1 MHHHLSP
8 GESKHQKTFFSI
20 HSKYKDMKINP
31 LLSLFIVQNQSFK
44 DYFRIMRIS
53 LFLLFACAF
62 QLLAVNTEAQNSI
75 ISFPSNSISVG
86 QLIEEIEK
94 QTDYLV
100 VYSNREI
107 DTNRQVTIQN
117 KSAKVSS
124 YLKETLA
131 EVGIGYKFENDYI
144 ILSKNNS
151 LLDRMQQQE
160 KITGIVTD
168 AKGEPVIGANV
179 SVVGKSIGTITDING
194 KFAIQASQGNTLQIS
209 FIGYKAQTTKV
220 IGKHIA
226 IVLQEDME
234 LLDEVVVI
242 GYGTVKKS
250 DLTGSV
256 SSISQKNIKDQPM
269 TRLDQALS
277 GRIPGVVVITNSGA
291 PEQSTQIRIRG
302 ANSIYGGNSPLYI
315 VDGVPNTDLFNN
327 LAPNDI
333 QSIEVLKDASATAI
347 YGSRGANGV
356 ILVTTKRGAEGKTNI
371 HMETEQSIST
381 IAKKL
386 DLLSASEYAEFYNE
400 YRREKGA
407 TQDFFSQDE
416 ITQWKKN
423 GGTDWQDLM
432 FRTAHTQNYKLSIS
446 GGIPKL
452 QYLVSM
458 NMMDIEGILKES
470 KSQKFSLR
478 SNITADVTNWL
489 KMNLDVNAVRR
500 KTNKNGPRG
509 GVGTIIADAITYSP
523 TLKLKDEEGNWL
535 RDNINSTKDNPY
547 GRLTQ
552 DLDESFTNYL
562 AANLQFMVQLP
573 VKGLSMNFQ
582 GAAHYKDYKNRW
594 MKSNANDLRAQN
606 NSANNNQNDS
616 FDWYNVNQINYV
628 REWKD
633 HKLNLMGAM
642 ELSQS
647 TTTGLSN
654 EVANLRT
661 ESVEF
666 WNLSLGNMN
675 LFSNSF
681 SRSSLVSFMGR
692 AMYQFK
698 DRYLLTATIRRD
710 GSSKFQGKNKWGNFP
725 SVAVAWRMSEES
737 FIKNLNIFDVLK
749 LRMSW
754 GNTGNQ
760 AIGAYSTLGLLAESK
775 YGWGG
780 TSDYPG
786 YGVSGPATPNLT
798 WEKTTQYDL
807 GLDMA
812 FANNRILANI
822 DVYQK
827 NTTGLLLKK
836 PIPYYDGGGTTWV
849 NLGEVK
855 NRGLEFSLTG
865 IPIQSKNL
873 VWESTFNVSYSKNEV
888 VSLGDETRLHPGT
901 KLDQAS
907 LNTAVLQVGKPLG
920 SIYGY
925 IWEGLWR
932 TDEAEEA
939 AKWGQKP
946 GDNKFKEKNVN
957 YKLESDD
964 ADIIGQAFPDVILG
978 WSNTIKWK
986 NLDFNLFFQGSLGA
1000 DRLNLSRYL
1009 TNEGISDSRF
1019 ITSKEGYYNRW
1030 TPENQNT
1037 KIPNP
1042 FSSTINSRF
1051 ETAQYLEKA
1060 DYLRL
1065 KNVSIA
1071 YTIPRAKTK
1080 FADVRISLSAQN
1092 LFTITSYTGYDP
1104 EGTMDITSNGG
1115 NSDINA
1121 GVDGGSY
1128 PLPRTFTL
1136 GLGFSF

>member
-1 MHHHLSP
+1 
-8 GESKHQKTFFSI
+8 
-20 HSKYKDMKINP
+20 MKINP

-160 KITGIVTD
+160 KVTGIVTD
-168 AKGEPVIGANV
+168 VKGEPIIGANV
-179 SVVGKSIGTITDING
+179 SVVGKSIGTITDIDG

-220 IGKHIA
+220 TGKHIA

-234 LLDEVVVI
+234 MLDEVVVI

-371 HMETEQSIST
+371 HLETEQSIST

-416 ITQWKKN
+416 INQWKKN

-489 KMNLDVNAVRR
+489 KMNLDMNAVRR

-552 DLDESFTNYL
+552 DLDESYTNYL

-822 DVYQK
+822 DLYQK

-855 NRGLEFSLTG
+855 NRGIEFSLTG
-865 IPIQSKNL
+865 IPIQNKNL
-873 VWESTFNVSYSKNEV
+873 IWESTFNVSYSKNEV
-888 VSLGDETRLHPGT
+888 ISLGDETRLHPGT

-978 WSNTIKWK
+978 WNNTIKWK

-1009 TNEGISDSRF
+1009 TNECVSDSRF

-1065 KNVSIA
+1065 KNISIA

-1080 FADVRISLSAQN
+1080 FADIRISLSAQN

>member
-1 MHHHLSP
+1 
-8 GESKHQKTFFSI
+8 
-20 HSKYKDMKINP
+20 MKINP

-160 KITGIVTD
+160 KVTGIVTD
-168 AKGEPVIGANV
+168 VKGEPIIGANV
-179 SVVGKSIGTITDING
+179 SVVGKSIGTITDIDG

-220 IGKHIA
+220 TGKHIA

-234 LLDEVVVI
+234 MLDEVVVI

-371 HMETEQSIST
+371 HLETEQSIST

-416 ITQWKKN
+416 INQWKKN

-489 KMNLDVNAVRR
+489 KMNLDMNAVRR

-552 DLDESFTNYL
+552 DLDESYTNYL

-786 YGVSGPATPNLT
+786 YGVSEPATPNLT

-855 NRGLEFSLTG
+855 NRGIEFSLTG
-865 IPIQSKNL
+865 IPIQNKNL
-873 VWESTFNVSYSKNEV
+873 IWESTFNVSYSKNEV

-978 WSNTIKWK
+978 WNNTIKWK

-1009 TNEGISDSRF
+1009 TNECVSDSRF

-1065 KNVSIA
+1065 KNISIA

-1080 FADVRISLSAQN
+1080 FADIRISLSAQN

-1128 PLPRTFTL
+1128 PSPRTFTL

>member
-1 MHHHLSP
+1 
-8 GESKHQKTFFSI
+8 
-20 HSKYKDMKINP
+20 MKINP

-131 EVGIGYKFENDYI
+131 EVGVDYKFENDYI

-160 KITGIVTD
+160 KVTGIVTD
-168 AKGEPVIGANV
+168 VKGEPVIGANV
-179 SVVGKSIGTITDING
+179 SVVGKSIGTITDIDG

-209 FIGYKAQTTKV
+209 FIGYKTQTTKV
-220 IGKHIA
+220 TGKHIA

-234 LLDEVVVI
+234 MLDEVVVI

-371 HMETEQSIST
+371 HLETEQSIST

-407 TQDFFSQDE
+407 TQDFFSRDE
-416 ITQWKKN
+416 INQWKKN

-489 KMNLDVNAVRR
+489 KMNLDMNAVRR

-509 GVGTIIADAITYSP
+509 GVGTIITDAITYSP

-552 DLDESFTNYL
+552 DLDESYTNYL
-562 AANLQFMVQLP
+562 TANLQFMVQLP

-606 NSANNNQNDS
+606 NSANNHQNDS

-654 EVANLRT
+654 EVTNLRT

-760 AIGAYSTLGLLAESK
+760 AIGAYSTLGFLAEAK

-786 YGVSGPATPNLT
+786 YGISGPATPNLT

-888 VSLGDETRLHPGT
+888 VSLGDETKLHPGK

-932 TDEAEEA
+932 TDEADEA

-1009 TNEGISDSRF
+1009 TSEGISDSRF
-1019 ITSKEGYYNRW
+1019 ITSKEGYYDRW

>member
-1 MHHHLSP
+1 
-8 GESKHQKTFFSI
+8 
-20 HSKYKDMKINP
+20 MKINP

-44 DYFRIMRIS
+44 DYFRIMKIS
-53 LFLLFACAF
+53 LFLLFACAL
-62 QLLAVNTEAQNSI
+62 QLLAVNTEAQNAVI
-75 ISFPSNSISVG
+75 TFPSNSISVG

-107 DTNRQVTIQN
+107 DTNRQVIIQN

-131 EVGIGYKFENDYI
+131 KVGIGYKFENDYI
-144 ILSKNNS
+144 ILSKNTS
-151 LLDRMQQQE
+151 LLDQIQQE

-168 AKGEPVIGANV
+168 VKGEPIIGANV
-179 SVVGKSIGTITDING
+179 SVIGKSIGTITDIDG
-194 KFAIQASQGNTLQIS
+194 KFTIQASLGNTLQVS
-209 FIGYKAQTTKV
+209 FIGYKTQTTKV
-220 IGKHIA
+220 ANKHIT

-234 LLDEVVVI
+234 MLDEVVVI

-371 HMETEQSIST
+371 HLETEQSIST

-407 TQDFFSQDE
+407 NQDFFSPDE

-552 DLDESFTNYL
+552 DLDESYTNYL

-573 VKGLSMNFQ
+573 VKGLSLNFQ

-594 MKSNANDLRAQN
+594 MKSNAKDLRAQN

-616 FDWYNVNQINYV
+616 FDWYNVNQINYA
-628 REWKD
+628 REWKE
-633 HKLNLMGAM
+633 HKLNLMGAI

-647 TTTGLSN
+647 PPTGLSN

-661 ESVEF
+661 ESVDF
-666 WNLSLGNMN
+666 WNLSLGDMN

-681 SRSSLVSFMGR
+681 SRSSLVSLMGR

-822 DVYQK
+822 DLYQK

-855 NRGLEFSLTG
+855 NRGIEFSLTG
-865 IPIQSKNL
+865 IPIQNKNL
-873 VWESTFNVSYSKNEV
+873 IWESTFNVSYSKNEV

-978 WSNTIKWK
+978 WNNTIKWK

-1009 TNEGISDSRF
+1009 TNECVSDSRF

-1065 KNVSIA
+1065 KNISIA

-1080 FADVRISLSAQN
+1080 FADIRISLSAQN

>member
-1 MHHHLSP
+1 
-8 GESKHQKTFFSI
+8 
-20 HSKYKDMKINP
+20 MKINP

-160 KITGIVTD
+160 KVTGIVTD
-168 AKGEPVIGANV
+168 VKGEPIIGANV
-179 SVVGKSIGTITDING
+179 SVVGKSIGTITDIDG

-220 IGKHIA
+220 TGKHIA

-234 LLDEVVVI
+234 MLDEVVVI

-371 HMETEQSIST
+371 HLETEQSIST

-416 ITQWKKN
+416 INQWKKN

-489 KMNLDVNAVRR
+489 KMNLDMNAVRR

-552 DLDESFTNYL
+552 DLDESYTNYL

-855 NRGLEFSLTG
+855 NRGIEFSLTG
-865 IPIQSKNL
+865 IPIQNKNL
-873 VWESTFNVSYSKNEV
+873 IWESTFNVSYSKNEV

-978 WSNTIKWK
+978 WNNTIKWK

-1009 TNEGISDSRF
+1009 TNECVSDSRF

-1065 KNVSIA
+1065 KNISIA

-1080 FADVRISLSAQN
+1080 FADIRISLSAQN

>member
-1 MHHHLSP
+1 
-8 GESKHQKTFFSI
+8 
-20 HSKYKDMKINP
+20 MKINP

-44 DYFRIMRIS
+44 DYFKIMRIS

-160 KITGIVTD
+160 KVTGIVTD
-168 AKGEPVIGANV
+168 VKGEPVIGANV
-179 SVVGKSIGTITDING
+179 SVVGKSIGTITDIDG

-220 IGKHIA
+220 TGKHIA

-234 LLDEVVVI
+234 MLDEVVVI

-371 HMETEQSIST
+371 HLETEQSIST

-416 ITQWKKN
+416 INQWKKN

-489 KMNLDVNAVRR
+489 KMNLDMNAVRR

-552 DLDESFTNYL
+552 DLDESYTNYL

-786 YGVSGPATPNLT
+786 YGVSGPTTPNLT

-932 TDEAEEA
+932 TDEADEA

>member
-1 MHHHLSP
+1 
-8 GESKHQKTFFSI
+8 
-20 HSKYKDMKINP
+20 
-31 LLSLFIVQNQSFK
+31 
-44 DYFRIMRIS
+44 MRIS

-220 IGKHIA
+220 TGKHIA

-234 LLDEVVVI
+234 MLDEVVVI

-356 ILVTTKRGAEGKTNI
+356 ILVTTKRGAGGKTNI

-478 SNITADVTNWL
+478 SNITADITNWL

-932 TDEAEEA
+932 TDEADEA

>member
-1 MHHHLSP
+1 
-8 GESKHQKTFFSI
+8 
-20 HSKYKDMKINP
+20 MKINP

-131 EVGIGYKFENDYI
+131 EAGIGYKFENDYI

-151 LLDRMQQQE
+151 RLDRMQQQE
-160 KITGIVTD
+160 KVTGIVTD
-168 AKGEPVIGANV
+168 VKGEPVIGANV
-179 SVVGKSIGTITDING
+179 SVVGKSIGTITDIDG

-220 IGKHIA
+220 TGKHIA

-234 LLDEVVVI
+234 MLDEVVVI

-371 HMETEQSIST
+371 HLETEQSIST

-416 ITQWKKN
+416 INQWKKN

-478 SNITADVTNWL
+478 SNITSDVTNWL
-489 KMNLDVNAVRR
+489 KMNLDMNAVRR

-552 DLDESFTNYL
+552 DLDESYTNYL

-749 LRMSW
+749 LRISW

-932 TDEAEEA
+932 TDEADEA

-1080 FADVRISLSAQN
+1080 FADIRISLSAQN

>member
-1 MHHHLSP
+1 
-8 GESKHQKTFFSI
+8 
-20 HSKYKDMKINP
+20 MKINP

-44 DYFRIMRIS
+44 DYFRIMKIS
-53 LFLLFACAF
+53 LFLLFACAL
-62 QLLAVNTEAQNSI
+62 QLLAVNTEAQNAVI
-75 ISFPSNSISVG
+75 TFPSNSISVG

-107 DTNRQVTIQN
+107 DTNRQVIIQN

-131 EVGIGYKFENDYI
+131 KVGIGYKFENDYI
-144 ILSKNNS
+144 ILSKNTS
-151 LLDRMQQQE
+151 LLDQIQQE

-168 AKGEPVIGANV
+168 VKGEPIIGANV
-179 SVVGKSIGTITDING
+179 SVIGKSIGTITDIDG
-194 KFAIQASQGNTLQIS
+194 KFTIQASLGNTLQVS
-209 FIGYKAQTTKV
+209 FIGYKTQTTKV
-220 IGKHIA
+220 ANKHIT

-234 LLDEVVVI
+234 MLDEVVVI

-371 HMETEQSIST
+371 HLETEQSIST

-407 TQDFFSQDE
+407 NQDFFSPDE
-416 ITQWKKN
+416 ITQWEKN

-552 DLDESFTNYL
+552 DLDESYTNYL

-573 VKGLSMNFQ
+573 VKGLSLNFQ

-594 MKSNANDLRAQN
+594 MKSNAKDLRAQN

-616 FDWYNVNQINYV
+616 FDWYNVNQINYA
-628 REWKD
+628 REWKE
-633 HKLNLMGAM
+633 HKLNLMGAI

-661 ESVEF
+661 ESVDF
-666 WNLSLGNMN
+666 WNLSLGDMN

-681 SRSSLVSFMGR
+681 SRSSLVSLMGR

-737 FIKNLNIFDVLK
+737 FIKNLNIFSNLK
-749 LRMSW
+749 FRIGWGKTGSSYGDGSKSIAQISTSKMYYYWWNGVNYTEQMGAAKDKEIDTNLHWETNEQTNLGIDMGFMDNALNVTLDYFIRNSYDLLLDRNMRPSTGFTSIYTNAGKIQNKGFEFAVNYRKTFGDWFVNVGVNGSALRNEVKEVGDPIFATEASKGYEW
-754 GNTGNQ
+754 DNHSIIKNGYAIGSFYGYRVKGIFQNQ
-760 AIGAYSTLGLLAESK
+760 AEIDALNNASSTGKYQSGSTQPGDYYYWDKDGNGYINADDKDIIGNGFPKLT
-775 YGWGG
+775 YGISINANYRKW
-780 TSDYPG
+780 DFMLYG
-786 YGVSGPATPNLT
+786 YGVYG
-798 WEKTTQYDL
+798 QD
-807 GLDMA
+807 
-812 FANNRILANI
+812 IL
-822 DVYQK
+822 
-827 NTTGLLLKK
+827 
-836 PIPYYDGGGTTWV
+836 
-849 NLGEVK
+849 
-855 NRGLEFSLTG
+855 
-865 IPIQSKNL
+865 
-873 VWESTFNVSYSKNEV
+873 SYSAM
-888 VSLGDETRLHPGT
+888 SLSSIHNSTGEF
-901 KLDQAS
+901 Q
-907 LNTAVLQVGKPLG
+907 NCLQE
-920 SIYGY
+920 Y
-925 IWEGLWR
+925 I
-932 TDEAEEA
+932 
-939 AKWGQKP
+939 
-946 GDNKFKEKNVN
+946 
-957 YKLESDD
+957 
-964 ADIIGQAFPDVILG
+964 
-978 WSNTIKWK
+978 SN
-986 NLDFNLFFQGSLGA
+986 A
-1000 DRLNLSRYL
+1000 
-1009 TNEGISDSRF
+1009 
-1019 ITSKEGYYNRW
+1019 W
-1030 TPENQNT
+1030 TPENHSTKYARMTVSDNNKNTRVSDAWIKKGDFFKLQNIQVGYT
-1037 KIPNP
+1037 FDWGMRI
-1042 FSSTINSRF
+1042 
-1051 ETAQYLEKA
+1051 YG
-1060 DYLRL
+1060 
-1065 KNVSIA
+1065 SIE
-1071 YTIPRAKTK
+1071 
-1080 FADVRISLSAQN
+1080 N
-1092 LFTITSYTGYDP
+1092 LFTISSYNKYGDPEIGTGRLNLVGYDS
-1104 EGTMDITSNGG
+1104 GR
-1115 NSDINA
+1115 
-1121 GVDGGSY
+1121 Y
-1128 PLPRTFTL
+1128 PYQRTYSVGISLQF
-1136 GLGFSF
+1136 

>member
-1 MHHHLSP
+1 
-8 GESKHQKTFFSI
+8 
-20 HSKYKDMKINP
+20 MKINP

-160 KITGIVTD
+160 KVTGIVTD
-168 AKGEPVIGANV
+168 VKGEPVIGANV
-179 SVVGKSIGTITDING
+179 SVVGKSIGTITDIDG

-220 IGKHIA
+220 TGKHIA

-234 LLDEVVVI
+234 MLDEVVVI

-371 HMETEQSIST
+371 HLETEQSIST
-381 IAKKL
+381 IAKQL
-386 DLLSASEYAEFYNE
+386 DLISASEYAEFYNE

-416 ITQWKKN
+416 INQWKKN

-489 KMNLDVNAVRR
+489 KMNLDMNAVRR

-552 DLDESFTNYL
+552 DLDESYTNYL

-932 TDEAEEA
+932 TDEADEA

-1000 DRLNLSRYL
+1000 NRLNLSRYL

>member
-1 MHHHLSP
+1 
-8 GESKHQKTFFSI
+8 
-20 HSKYKDMKINP
+20 MKINP

-160 KITGIVTD
+160 KVTGIVTD
-168 AKGEPVIGANV
+168 VKGEPIIGANV
-179 SVVGKSIGTITDING
+179 SVVGKSIGTITDIDG

-220 IGKHIA
+220 TGKHIA

-234 LLDEVVVI
+234 MLDEVVVI

-371 HMETEQSIST
+371 HLETEQSIST

-416 ITQWKKN
+416 INQWKKN

-489 KMNLDVNAVRR
+489 KMNLDM
-500 KTNKNGPRG
+500 P
-509 GVGTIIADAITYSP
+509 
-523 TLKLKDEEGNWL
+523 
-535 RDNINSTKDNPY
+535 
-547 GRLTQ
+547 
-552 DLDESFTNYL
+552 
-562 AANLQFMVQLP
+562 
-573 VKGLSMNFQ
+573 
-582 GAAHYKDYKNRW
+582 
-594 MKSNANDLRAQN
+594 
-606 NSANNNQNDS
+606 
-616 FDWYNVNQINYV
+616 
-628 REWKD
+628 
-633 HKLNLMGAM
+633 
-642 ELSQS
+642 
-647 TTTGLSN
+647 
-654 EVANLRT
+654 
-661 ESVEF
+661 
-666 WNLSLGNMN
+666 
-675 LFSNSF
+675 
-681 SRSSLVSFMGR
+681 
-692 AMYQFK
+692 
-698 DRYLLTATIRRD
+698 
-710 GSSKFQGKNKWGNFP
+710 
-725 SVAVAWRMSEES
+725 
-737 FIKNLNIFDVLK
+737 
-749 LRMSW
+749 
-754 GNTGNQ
+754 
-760 AIGAYSTLGLLAESK
+760 
-775 YGWGG
+775 
-780 TSDYPG
+780 
-786 YGVSGPATPNLT
+786 
-798 WEKTTQYDL
+798 
-807 GLDMA
+807 
-812 FANNRILANI
+812 
-822 DVYQK
+822 
-827 NTTGLLLKK
+827 
-836 PIPYYDGGGTTWV
+836 
-849 NLGEVK
+849 
-855 NRGLEFSLTG
+855 
-865 IPIQSKNL
+865 
-873 VWESTFNVSYSKNEV
+873 
-888 VSLGDETRLHPGT
+888 
-901 KLDQAS
+901 
-907 LNTAVLQVGKPLG
+907 
-920 SIYGY
+920 
-925 IWEGLWR
+925 
-932 TDEAEEA
+932 
-939 AKWGQKP
+939 
-946 GDNKFKEKNVN
+946 
-957 YKLESDD
+957 
-964 ADIIGQAFPDVILG
+964 
-978 WSNTIKWK
+978 
-986 NLDFNLFFQGSLGA
+986 
-1000 DRLNLSRYL
+1000 
-1009 TNEGISDSRF
+1009 
-1019 ITSKEGYYNRW
+1019 
-1030 TPENQNT
+1030 
-1037 KIPNP
+1037 
-1042 FSSTINSRF
+1042 
-1051 ETAQYLEKA
+1051 
-1060 DYLRL
+1060 
-1065 KNVSIA
+1065 
-1071 YTIPRAKTK
+1071 
-1080 FADVRISLSAQN
+1080 
-1092 LFTITSYTGYDP
+1092 
-1104 EGTMDITSNGG
+1104 
-1115 NSDINA
+1115 
-1121 GVDGGSY
+1121 
-1128 PLPRTFTL
+1128 
-1136 GLGFSF
+1136 

>member
-1 MHHHLSP
+1 
-8 GESKHQKTFFSI
+8 
-20 HSKYKDMKINP
+20 MKINP

-160 KITGIVTD
+160 KVTGIVTD
-168 AKGEPVIGANV
+168 VKGEPIIGANV
-179 SVVGKSIGTITDING
+179 SVVGKSIGTITDIDG

-220 IGKHIA
+220 TGKHIA

-234 LLDEVVVI
+234 MLDEVVVI

-371 HMETEQSIST
+371 HLETEQSIST

-416 ITQWKKN
+416 INQWKKN

-489 KMNLDVNAVRR
+489 KMNLDMNAVRR

-552 DLDESFTNYL
+552 DLDESYTNYL

-628 REWKD
+628 IEWKD

-932 TDEAEEA
+932 TDEADEA

>member
-1 MHHHLSP
+1 
-8 GESKHQKTFFSI
+8 
-20 HSKYKDMKINP
+20 MKINP

-160 KITGIVTD
+160 KVTGIVTD
-168 AKGEPVIGANV
+168 VKGEPVIGANV
-179 SVVGKSIGTITDING
+179 SVVGKSIGTITDIDG

-220 IGKHIA
+220 TGKHIA

-234 LLDEVVVI
+234 MLDEVVVI

-333 QSIEVLKDASATAI
+333 QAIEVLKDASATAI

-371 HMETEQSIST
+371 HLETEQSIST

-416 ITQWKKN
+416 INQWKKN

-489 KMNLDVNAVRR
+489 KMNLDMNAVRR

-552 DLDESFTNYL
+552 DLDESYTNYL

-932 TDEAEEA
+932 TDEADEA

-1000 DRLNLSRYL
+1000 NRLNLSRYL

>member
-1 MHHHLSP
+1 
-8 GESKHQKTFFSI
+8 
-20 HSKYKDMKINP
+20 MKINP

-160 KITGIVTD
+160 KVTGIVTD
-168 AKGEPVIGANV
+168 VKGEPIIGANV
-179 SVVGKSIGTITDING
+179 SVVGKSIGTITDIDG

-220 IGKHIA
+220 TGKHIA

-234 LLDEVVVI
+234 MLDEVVVI

-371 HMETEQSIST
+371 HLETEQSIST

-416 ITQWKKN
+416 INQWKKN

-489 KMNLDVNAVRR
+489 KMNLDMNAVRR

-552 DLDESFTNYL
+552 DLDESYTNYL

-822 DVYQK
+822 DLYQK

-855 NRGLEFSLTG
+855 NRGIEFSLTG
-865 IPIQSKNL
+865 IPIQNKNL
-873 VWESTFNVSYSKNEV
+873 IWESTFNVSYSKNEV

-978 WSNTIKWK
+978 WNNTIKWK

-1009 TNEGISDSRF
+1009 TNECVSDSRF

-1065 KNVSIA
+1065 KNISIA

-1080 FADVRISLSAQN
+1080 FADIRISLSAQN

-1128 PLPRTFTL
+1128 PSPRTFTL

>member
-1 MHHHLSP
+1 
-8 GESKHQKTFFSI
+8 
-20 HSKYKDMKINP
+20 MKINP

-131 EVGIGYKFENDYI
+131 EAGIGYKFENDYI

-151 LLDRMQQQE
+151 RLDRMQQQE
-160 KITGIVTD
+160 KVTGIVTD
-168 AKGEPVIGANV
+168 VKGEPVIGANV
-179 SVVGKSIGTITDING
+179 SVVGKSIGTITDIDG

-220 IGKHIA
+220 TGKHIA

-234 LLDEVVVI
+234 MLDEVVVI

-371 HMETEQSIST
+371 HLETEQSIST

-416 ITQWKKN
+416 INQWKKN

-478 SNITADVTNWL
+478 SNITSDVTNWL
-489 KMNLDVNAVRR
+489 KMNLDMNAVRR

-552 DLDESFTNYL
+552 DLDESYTNYL

-932 TDEAEEA
+932 TDEADEA

-1009 TNEGISDSRF
+1009 TNESISDSRF

>member
-1 MHHHLSP
+1 
-8 GESKHQKTFFSI
+8 
-20 HSKYKDMKINP
+20 MKINP

-131 EVGIGYKFENDYI
+131 EVGVDYKFENDYI

-160 KITGIVTD
+160 KVTGIVTD
-168 AKGEPVIGANV
+168 VKGEPVIGANV
-179 SVVGKSIGTITDING
+179 SVVGKSIGTITDIDG

-209 FIGYKAQTTKV
+209 FIGYKTQTTKV
-220 IGKHIA
+220 TGKHIA

-234 LLDEVVVI
+234 MLDEVVVI

-371 HMETEQSIST
+371 HLETEQSIST

-407 TQDFFSQDE
+407 TQDFFSRDE
-416 ITQWKKN
+416 INQWKKN

-478 SNITADVTNWL
+478 SNITSDVTNWL
-489 KMNLDVNAVRR
+489 KMNLDMNAVRR

-552 DLDESFTNYL
+552 DLDESYTNYL
-562 AANLQFMVQLP
+562 TANLQFMVQLP

-606 NSANNNQNDS
+606 NSANNHQNDS

-654 EVANLRT
+654 EVTNLRT

-760 AIGAYSTLGLLAESK
+760 AIGAYSTLGLLAEAK

-786 YGVSGPATPNLT
+786 YGISGPATPNLT

-888 VSLGDETRLHPGT
+888 VSLGDETKLHPGK

-932 TDEAEEA
+932 TDEADEA
-939 AKWGQKP
+939 AKWVQKP

-1009 TNEGISDSRF
+1009 TSEGISDSRF
-1019 ITSKEGYYNRW
+1019 ITSKEGYYDRW

>member
-1 MHHHLSP
+1 
-8 GESKHQKTFFSI
+8 
-20 HSKYKDMKINP
+20 MKINP

-131 EVGIGYKFENDYI
+131 EAGIGYKFENDYI

-151 LLDRMQQQE
+151 RLDRMQQQE
-160 KITGIVTD
+160 KVTGIVTD
-168 AKGEPVIGANV
+168 VKGEPVIGANV
-179 SVVGKSIGTITDING
+179 SVVGKSIGTITDIDG

-220 IGKHIA
+220 TGKHIA

-234 LLDEVVVI
+234 MLDEVVVI

-371 HMETEQSIST
+371 HLETEQSIST

-416 ITQWKKN
+416 INQWKKN

-489 KMNLDVNAVRR
+489 KMNLDMNAVRR

-552 DLDESFTNYL
+552 DLDESYTNYL
-562 AANLQFMVQLP
+562 AANLQLMVQLP

-822 DVYQK
+822 DIYQK

-932 TDEAEEA
+932 TDEADEA

-1009 TNEGISDSRF
+1009 TNESISDSRF

>member
-1 MHHHLSP
+1 
-8 GESKHQKTFFSI
+8 
-20 HSKYKDMKINP
+20 MKINP

-160 KITGIVTD
+160 KVTGIVTD
-168 AKGEPVIGANV
+168 VKGEPVIGANV
-179 SVVGKSIGTITDING
+179 SVVGKSIGTITDIDG

-220 IGKHIA
+220 TGKHIA

-234 LLDEVVVI
+234 MLDEVVVI

-371 HMETEQSIST
+371 HLETEQSIST

-416 ITQWKKN
+416 INQWKKN

-489 KMNLDVNAVRR
+489 KMNLDMNAVRR

-509 GVGTIIADAITYSP
+509 GVGTIIADAITNSP

-552 DLDESFTNYL
+552 DLDESYTNYL

-932 TDEAEEA
+932 TDEADEA

-1000 DRLNLSRYL
+1000 NRLNLSRYL

>member
-1 MHHHLSP
+1 
-8 GESKHQKTFFSI
+8 
-20 HSKYKDMKINP
+20 
-31 LLSLFIVQNQSFK
+31 
-44 DYFRIMRIS
+44 MRIS

-131 EVGIGYKFENDYI
+131 EAGIGYKFENDYI

-151 LLDRMQQQE
+151 RLDRMQQQE
-160 KITGIVTD
+160 KVTGIVTD
-168 AKGEPVIGANV
+168 VKGEPVIGANV
-179 SVVGKSIGTITDING
+179 SVVGKSIGTITDIDG

-220 IGKHIA
+220 TGKHIA

-234 LLDEVVVI
+234 MLDEVVVI

-371 HMETEQSIST
+371 HLETEQSIST

-416 ITQWKKN
+416 INQWKKN

-478 SNITADVTNWL
+478 SNITSDVTNWL
-489 KMNLDVNAVRR
+489 KMNLDMNAVRR

-552 DLDESFTNYL
+552 DLDESYTNYL

-749 LRMSW
+749 LRISW

-932 TDEAEEA
+932 TDEADEA

-1080 FADVRISLSAQN
+1080 FADIRISLSAQN

>member
-1 MHHHLSP
+1 
-8 GESKHQKTFFSI
+8 
-20 HSKYKDMKINP
+20 MKINP

-160 KITGIVTD
+160 KVTGIVTD
-168 AKGEPVIGANV
+168 VKGEPIIGANV
-179 SVVGKSIGTITDING
+179 SVVGKSIGTITDIDG

-220 IGKHIA
+220 TGKHIA

-234 LLDEVVVI
+234 MLDEVVVI

-371 HMETEQSIST
+371 HLETEQSIST

-416 ITQWKKN
+416 INQWKKN

-489 KMNLDVNAVRR
+489 KMNLDMNAVRR

-552 DLDESFTNYL
+552 DLDESYTNYL

-932 TDEAEEA
+932 TDEADEA
-939 AKWGQKP
+939 AKWEQKP

>member
-1 MHHHLSP
+1 
-8 GESKHQKTFFSI
+8 
-20 HSKYKDMKINP
+20 MKINP

-160 KITGIVTD
+160 KVTGIVTD
-168 AKGEPVIGANV
+168 VKGEPIIGANV
-179 SVVGKSIGTITDING
+179 SVVGKSIGTITDIDG

-220 IGKHIA
+220 TGKHIA

-234 LLDEVVVI
+234 MLDEVVVI

-356 ILVTTKRGAEGKTNI
+356 ILVNTKRGAEGKTNI
-371 HMETEQSIST
+371 HLETEQSIST

-416 ITQWKKN
+416 INQWKKN

-489 KMNLDVNAVRR
+489 KMNLDMNAVRR

-552 DLDESFTNYL
+552 DLDESYTNYL

-749 LRMSW
+749 LRISW

-932 TDEAEEA
+932 TDEADEA